1 MSPSDT
7 GAHTATARA
16 GNESRFWGDTIALF
30 AVVFLAFGAGAVLAW
45 ESFGSE
51 TGPAFFYPAAG
62 VTSAA
67 MMLSR
72 RALWPG
78 IAAAVVAAE
87 VLVDTYFGNP
97 LGMAAGFAVANVVEP
112 VFGASLV
119 LAWCGGR
126 PDLRGRR
133 DFVAFL
139 AGACVVGP
147 FLGALIGGTVSSR
160 HDLTP
165 WLGAVLNW
173 WSGDALGVLVVA
185 APILLWTNQ
194 SYIVRQR
201 PWEAAGVLAATAAL
215 SVAAFWAE
223 APPSMLILP
232 VLAWAALRLDM
243 LGAAL
248 AGAVAA
254 FLANIMATHG
264 RGLFSTTDV
273 SVQTRVALTQV
284 FIAVIVVVAMLIA
297 QEAAA
302 RMSAVR
308 ERETERRERMR
319 LETLSQLA
327 QQLSA
332 ALTPDDIGRAL
343 KDQVLNEAG
352 AKALTLGLLSPDGE
366 RLEFVSRSGFPSAV
380 VAEFVSGVDVADRTV
395 VTDAV
400 RSGHSVV
407 VRTAAEYARRY
418 PDNAHLPKIS
428 GVESAAGWPLT
439 SGGNPIGV
447 LLLVWADPQPLNTAQ
462 RAYISAVATM
472 VSQALVR
479 ARIYSDEHARAA
491 VLQAAVLPASPVRT
505 RGLDVC
511 VTYEPAD
518 TAQGLGGD
526 WFDVM
531 PLPGNRTYLAVGD
544 VVGHGLPAVEDMAT
558 LRSAGRALA
567 HQGLMPAPL
576 LAELNG
582 FTRDTS
588 QGRFATMAVAIFDP
602 AQGCI
607 SYCSA
612 GHPPPLFRRALTGKM
627 SRLSDAH
634 GPVLGP
640 VPEAT
645 YTGGTLRID
654 SGDILV
660 LYTDGLVERH
670 GLDIETGIANAERLI
685 AEWDPDASVSRDGG
699 VLHERL
705 APRPRA
711 DDVCV
716 IAVRFTADHRFT
728 DDADPAQEAD
738 ITGLR

>member
-1 MSPSDT
+1 MSPSGITAHAADPHT
-7 GAHTATARA
+7 GQ
-16 GNESRFWGDTIALF
+16 GSRFWGDTLGLF
-30 AVVFLAFGAGAVLAW
+30 VVVFLAFGAGAVLAW
-45 ESFGSE
+45 ESFGAE
-51 TGPAFFYPAAG
+51 AGPAFFYPAAG

-67 MMLSR
+67 MMLTR

-78 IAAAVVAAE
+78 LAVAVIAAE
-87 VLVDTYFGNP
+87 TLVDTYFGNP
-97 LGMAAGFAVANVVEP
+97 PGMAVGFAAANVVEP
-112 VFGASLV
+112 VIGATLV

-126 PDLRGRR
+126 PDLRRRR

-139 AGACVVGP
+139 VGACVVGP
-147 FLGALIGGTVSSR
+147 LFGGLIGGTVSSG
-160 HDLTP
+160 HEGTP
-165 WLGAVLNW
+165 WFGAVLNW

-185 APILLWTNQ
+185 APILLWATQ

-201 PWEAAGVLAATAAL
+201 PWEAVGVLAVTAAL
-215 SVAAFWAE
+215 SIAAFWAE

-248 AGAVAA
+248 SGAVAA
-254 FLANIMATHG
+254 FLANVMATHG
-264 RGLFSTTDV
+264 RGLFSTMEV
-273 SVQTRVALTQV
+273 SLAARVALTQV

-308 ERETERRERMR
+308 EREAERRERIR

-343 KDQVLNEAG
+343 QDQVLNEAG
-352 AKALTLGLLSPDGE
+352 ARSVALALLSSDGC
-366 RLEFVSRSGFPSAV
+366 RLEFVAGSGFPSAAV
-380 VAEFVSGVDVADRTV
+380 GEFAGGLDLADRTV

-400 RSGHSVV
+400 RSGQSVV

-418 PDNAHLPKIS
+418 SDNAHLTKLGGI
-428 GVESAAGWPLT
+428 ESAAGWPLT
-439 SGGNPIGV
+439 SGGKPIGV
-447 LLLVWADPQPLNTAQ
+447 LLLVWSEPQPLNTAQ
-462 RAYISAVATM
+462 QAFISAVATM

-479 ARIYSDEHARAA
+479 ARVYADEHARAA
-491 VLQAAVLPASPVRT
+491 VLQAAVLPTSPAQT
-505 RGLDVC
+505 SGLDVC

-518 TAQGLGGD
+518 GAQGLGGD
-526 WFDVM
+526 WYDVM

-544 VVGHGLPAVEDMAT
+544 VVGHGLPAVEDMAM

-567 HQGLMPAPL
+567 HQGLAPAQL

-582 FTRDTS
+582 FTRDAS
-588 QGRFATMAVAIFDP
+588 QGKFATMAVAIFDP
-602 AQGCI
+602 AQCCI

-634 GPVLGP
+634 GPVMGP
-640 VPEAT
+640 VPGAG
-645 YTGGTLRID
+645 YTGGTLRIE

-670 GLDIETGIANAERLI
+670 GMDIETGITRAERLI
-685 AEWDPDASVSRDGG
+685 AEWDPETGVGQYCDG
-699 VLHERL
+699 LHERL

-716 IAVRFTADHRFT
+716 VGVRF
-728 DDADPAQEAD
+728 
-738 ITGLR
+738 ITVPVGAAASGAEQVSPDL